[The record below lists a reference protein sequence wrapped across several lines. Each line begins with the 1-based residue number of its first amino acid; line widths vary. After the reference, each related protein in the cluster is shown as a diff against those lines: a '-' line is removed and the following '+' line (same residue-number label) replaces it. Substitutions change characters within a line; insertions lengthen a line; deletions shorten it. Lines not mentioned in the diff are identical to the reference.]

1 MAVRAQ
7 NKVTPK
13 DFFLDCGSDDA
24 TASRP
29 FFIVYSL
36 QTNELDSPDRL
47 PPPYSPLVSVLVH
60 CKSLIPTVA
69 NCIKSILGKYKVV
82 QFSVPKIEV

>member
-47 PPPYSPLVSVLVH
+47 PFSLLAPDIRSSPLQ
-60 CKSLIPTVA
+60 IPDS
-69 NCIKSILGKYKVV
+69 NCGKLY
-82 QFSVPKIEV
+82 